1 MLILNRLMK
10 KKNKILKFVIKNK
23 YLMLLLLLHLLGILF
38 FYNAIDFFNSNPIY
52 NYDYPY
58 HLYYCEIAK
67 NYHASSHSWGY
78 DPFLR
83 AGHPSGIK
91 LDNELLQLFCTF
103 IPFISSITLI
113 KIWFVLFLFLLP
125 LLIYKSSLNFGFN
138 KKTAIISMLI
148 FLLYL
153 YNNQFINKI
162 IYYGMFNFLF
172 GSILSLFYLS
182 LFYSYM
188 IKKEKKTA
196 IFLLLTFPLI
206 PLMHSS
212 TLITFF
218 IPFLLLY
225 LINIKKLSLKN
236 NLAILTPIIISL
248 LILFFWI
255 ALPFFNN
262 IMSSLVN
269 TTQFYQVNSFKQFAM
284 DFYCNSFD
292 KCPLEGYDFI
302 KLPLILIGLLGT
314 FKWYKKNKLFYL
326 FLPFSVILII
336 ITYSHNIIPI
346 FNFISNIHPYKYIVT
361 LMLFLTIPAGNY
373 IINFSK
379 KISLNKFNLK
389 TAFFFLFLALIIF
402 QIIYTQT
409 LSQPMHGLFTDQP
422 EDYPRLINKINEKT
436 TKQGRILIEV
446 DISPS
451 HMFDKPSILYGM
463 LSLETERQL
472 LGGPHIYP
480 TTKYDFPALTFRK
493 IFNKEWSLSDEE
505 LSTYLDLYN
514 VGWIIARSRETRTHL
529 SGKYLKNNSLF
540 KSRDRF
546 SLNYYEGEKYYK
558 FHLYEVNRNLS
569 FIIGGTADVEADF
582 NRIKVKNLK
591 TKNKEIILK
600 YHYHPTLK
608 ATDGLKLE
616 PVYMQDIP
624 IPFIKVLGINTNEFE
639 IYNSY
644 KS

>member
-1 MLILNRLMK
+1 M
-10 KKNKILKFVIKNK
+10 KNKISKFIIKNK
-23 YLMLLLLLHLLGILF
+23 LTLLLLGIHIFGIF
-38 FYNAIDFFNSNPIY
+38 FFFGAINFFNYDPIY
-52 NYDYPY
+52 NYDYPF

-67 NYHASSHSWGY
+67 NYHTSGHSWGY
-78 DPFLR
+78 NPFFR
-83 AGHPSGIK
+83 AGHPWLN
-91 LDNELLQLFCTF
+91 LDNELLQLVCTF
-103 IPFISSITLI
+103 IPFISNITLI
-113 KIWFVLFLFLLP
+113 KIWVVLFLFLLP
-125 LLIYKSSLNFGFN
+125 ILIYQSSLNFRFS
-138 KKTAIISMLI
+138 KKAALISTLLSII
-148 FLLYL
+148 YL
-153 YNNQFINKI
+153 YNNYFVNEI

-172 GSILSLFYLS
+172 SNCFALFYLS
-182 LFYSYM
+182 MFYRY
-188 IKKEKKTA
+188 IVKKEKKTA
-196 IFLLLTFPLI
+196 IFLLLTFPFI

-212 TLITFF
+212 MLITFF

-225 LINIKKLSLKN
+225 LINIRKLSLKN
-236 NLAILTPIIISL
+236 NLVILTPIIISS

-262 IMSSLVN
+262 VMSSLLS
-269 TTQFYQVNSFKQFAM
+269 TTQFFQIQNFKQLLI

-302 KLPLILIGLLGT
+302 KLPLILIGLLGI
-314 FKWYKKNKLFYL
+314 FKWHKKDKLFYL
-326 FLPFSVILII
+326 FLPFSIILFMII
-336 ITYSHNIIPI
+336 YLHNIIPI

-361 LMLFLTIPAGNY
+361 LMLFLTIPAGSC
-373 IINFSK
+373 IINFYK
-379 KISLNKFNLK
+379 KINLKKFNLK
-389 TAFFFLFLALIIF
+389 TAFFILFLALISI

-409 LSQPMHGLFTDQP
+409 LSQPMHGLFTDTP
-422 EDYPRLINKINEKT
+422 KNYLELKNKVKEKT
-436 TKQGRILIEV
+436 SNQGRILIEM
-446 DISPS
+446 DIKPKN
-451 HMFDKPSILYGM
+451 MFDKPSILYGL
-463 LSLETERQL
+463 LSLETGRQL

-480 TTKYDFPALTFRK
+480 TTKYDFPALTFKRV
-493 IFNKEWSLSDEE
+493 FNKEWSLSDEE

-529 SGKYLKNNSLF
+529 SEKYLKNTSLF

-582 NRIKVKNLK
+582 NKIKVKNLK
-591 TKNKEIILK
+591 TKNNGIILK

-608 ATDGLKLE
+608 ATNGLKLE